1 MPSRNT
7 TTHVTFKRAFQL
19 AEIDQKLPA
28 GRYEIETEEKAIEG
42 NRRTV
47 YVRTAT
53 FIWVESLGRSR
64 MVKIDPAGLEAA
76 LLKDSRTN
84 RMSPS

>member
-7 TTHVTFKRAFQL
+7 TAHVTFKRAFQL
-19 AEIDQKLPA
+19 AEVDQELPP

-42 NRRTV
+42 NKRTV

-53 FIWVESLGRSR
+53 FIWVQSLGRSR
-64 MVKIDPAGLEAA
+64 MVKIDPSGLEAA
-76 LLKDSRTN
+76 LLKDSIKN
-84 RMSPS
+84 Q